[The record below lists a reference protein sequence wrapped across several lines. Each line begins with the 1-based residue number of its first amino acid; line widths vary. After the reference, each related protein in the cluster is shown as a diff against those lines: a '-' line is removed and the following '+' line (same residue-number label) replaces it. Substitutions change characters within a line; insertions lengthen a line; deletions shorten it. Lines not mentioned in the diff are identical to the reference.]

1 MELVFTMDPRF
12 RGDDK
17 RGIYMNSIRFR
28 LLAWYGLSLLSVAV
42 FFYLAVHMYAVTNS
56 DAGFLVLLLVFGIA
70 GYVLINR
77 ITQSLRELAHEMK
90 SISPTHLDERV
101 SVHSDDEIGDL
112 AVSFNELMDRVE
124 EGFTREKQFIADM
137 AHEFKTPLT
146 TLRSDFEITLLK
158 ERDVEVYR
166 KALEDGI
173 VEIDKVSAT
182 LNRVLEL
189 ARSNIL
195 VHEQP
200 TKFCVSDLCA
210 ELIEELH
217 TVATTKKIT
226 VTDDLEHMLYMEGY
240 KERLAAALMNVL
252 DNAIAYTPEG
262 GTVKVQV
269 KHVDGEIV
277 MTVEDTGV
285 GIPQDELSKVFER
298 FYRSSRT
305 KRMRGTGLGL
315 AITKSIVEAHMG
327 TIEVGSA
334 EGRGTRVTL
343 RLPLLEKD

>member
-1 MELVFTMDPRF
+1 
-12 RGDDK
+12 
-17 RGIYMNSIRFR
+17 
-28 LLAWYGLSLLSVAV
+28 
-42 FFYLAVHMYAVTNS
+42 MYAVTNS

-70 GYVLINR
+70 GYVLISR
-77 ITQSLRELAHEMK
+77 ITHSLRALTHEMK
-90 SISPTHLDERV
+90 SISPTHLDQRV
-101 SVHSDDEIGDL
+101 SVRSDDEIGEV

-146 TLRSDFEITLLK
+146 TLRSDFEITLRK

-210 ELIEELH
+210 ELIEDLH

-226 VTDDLEHMLYMEGY
+226 VKDDLEHMLYMEGY

-262 GTVKVQV
+262 GSVKVQV
-269 KHVDGEIV
+269 KHMGDEIV

-285 GIPQDELSKVFER
+285 GIPRDELPKVFER

-305 KRMRGTGLGL
+305 KEKKGTGLGL
-315 AITKSIVEAHMG
+315 AITKSIVEAHQG
-327 TIEVGSA
+327 TIDVESE
-334 EGRGTRVTL
+334 EGKGTRAVV
-343 RLPLLEKD
+343 RLPLLARE